1 MQEMVGGGGYLMGF
15 KIANIAAM
23 VIILVEVA
31 MGLFLMETLRITRLF
46 PIIAAL
52 DDKIR
57 IRMMWIIFAILF
69 SLAGIEAGL
78 AYMRELLSQDDAA
91 LVAGLLTN
99 SEVVLDNSNRWITTA
114 AQMGMG
120 FILPFALTFVA
131 IPLESFIH
139 SSRTVLGIL
148 AAAVLRI
155 LSVTLRIL
163 GNIVRYAGTALT
175 HLYDLIIFA
184 PLWLE
189 SVFGRAKNSTA
200 ATRESVQAVK
210 PNPAASVRQEDDF
223 DAAIASKSVGAG
235 S

>member
-1 MQEMVGGGGYLMGF
+1 
-15 KIANIAAM
+15 
-23 VIILVEVA
+23 
-31 MGLFLMETLRITRLF
+31 
-46 PIIAAL
+46 
-52 DDKIR
+52 
-57 IRMMWIIFAILF
+57 
-69 SLAGIEAGL
+69 
-78 AYMRELLSQDDAA
+78 
-91 LVAGLLTN
+91 
-99 SEVVLDNSNRWITTA
+99 
-114 AQMGMG
+114 MGMG